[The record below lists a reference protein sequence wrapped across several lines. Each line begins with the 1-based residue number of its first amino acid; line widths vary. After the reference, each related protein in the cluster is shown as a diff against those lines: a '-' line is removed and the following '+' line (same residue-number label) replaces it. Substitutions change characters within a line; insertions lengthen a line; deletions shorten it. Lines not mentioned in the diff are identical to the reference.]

1 MDVCSIVLADDHVM
15 FRQGVKR
22 IIEETPGLEV
32 VGEANDGL
40 ELLNLLKARIP
51 ELVLLDISM
60 PHLRGLEAIREIKK
74 LYPRV
79 KVIFLTMHRSREF
92 LHQALEAGAD
102 GFLLKE
108 DADFELLRA
117 IQTVRG
123 EKNSSQ
129 PSCPPRWRI
138 WPCGTRSADPNP
150 LYPPGKDHRQAP
162 GRRQDSQGNCGAP
175 VYQHLHGAP
184 APGQHHAETQ
194 PEETGRPHQV
204 RPQPGHHYRPP
215 LILYENSREASL
227 RAKAGVPGATE
238 GPGLPA

>member
-40 ELLNLLKARIP
+40 ELLSLLKARLP
-51 ELVLLDISM
+51 ELVILDISM
-60 PHLRGLEAIREIKK
+60 PHLRGLEATREIKK

-92 LHQALEAGAD
+92 LQQALEAGAD

-123 EKNSSQ
+123 GKKFISTLLSTEMADLALRDQ
-129 PSCPPRWRI
+129 P
-138 WPCGTRSADPNP
+138 ADPDP
-150 LYPPGKDHRQAP
+150 LSPSGKRPSSSSWWKARLPRKLRTCCISASSRCD
-162 GRRQDSQGNCGAP
+162 GTGTTSCGNS
-175 VYQHLHGAP
+175 
-184 APGQHHAETQ
+184 T
-194 PEETGRPHQV
+194 
-204 RPQPGHHYRPP
+204 
-215 LILYENSREASL
+215 
-227 RAKAGVPGATE
+227 
-238 GPGLPA
+238 

>member
-51 ELVLLDISM
+51 ELVILDISM

-92 LHQALEAGAD
+92 LQQALEAGAD

-108 DADFELLRA
+108 DADLELLRA

-123 EKNSSQ
+123 GKKFISTLLSTEMADLALRDQ
-129 PSCPPRWRI
+129 P
-138 WPCGTRSADPNP
+138 ADPDP
-150 LYPPGKDHRQAP
+150 LSPREKTIVKLLVEGKTPKEIAELLYISIFTVRRHRENILRKLNLKRLADLIRYALSRGITTGPP
-162 GRRQDSQGNCGAP
+162 
-175 VYQHLHGAP
+175 
-184 APGQHHAETQ
+184 
-194 PEETGRPHQV
+194 
-204 RPQPGHHYRPP
+204 
-215 LILYENSREASL
+215 
-227 RAKAGVPGATE
+227 
-238 GPGLPA
+238 